1 MNGLKISGYASLLM
15 VGVFFGIS
23 GPLAKYLSPWTNA
36 YQAVALRFGIA
47 LLFAIVTSFFT
58 KTESKGKS
66 NLKFIDTTLFAVSF
80 PLSTIFFTLAV
91 FNTKISLAIFSFYIA
106 NLVSSFIFGRIFF
119 KEKVDKQKS
128 ISLVLI
134 LISLGFFTNITTN
147 FNIDLG
153 FVYGLISGILQ
164 TITSIFQKR
173 LIGINRLS
181 LVKIQTFTGLIFAM
195 IFMYFTSSLNLPI
208 LPVEGIIA
216 ALIYG
221 LLFLII
227 SYLLLIGFQKT
238 DINIGSMLVSTE
250 LFFGPVFAYL
260 IFRETLNT
268 SEIIGSILVIFAV
281 INLNLKRS
289 IL

>member
-1 MNGLKISGYASLLM
+1 MNGLKLSGYASLLL

-23 GPLAKYLSPWTNA
+23 GPLAKYLSPWANA
-36 YQAVALRFGIA
+36 YQTVALRFGIA
-47 LLFAIVTSFFT
+47 LLFAIVASLFA
-58 KTESKGKS
+58 KVESKSKS
-66 NLKFIDTTLFAVSF
+66 NLKFIDTGLFAVSF

-119 KEKVDKQKS
+119 KEKVNKQKS
-128 ISLVLI
+128 ISLILI

-181 LVKIQTFTGLIFAM
+181 LVKIQTFTGLIFAL
-195 IFMYFTSSLNLPI
+195 IFMYFTNSLNLPI
-208 LPVEGIIA
+208 LPIEGIIT

-238 DINIGSMLVSTE
+238 DINLGSMLVSTE
-250 LFFGPVFAYL
+250 LFFGPLFAYL